1 MAVFMSAIDHLLD
14 IEKDPV
20 HRNILDLAD
29 LSSKRLYTLVEE
41 ILDFSKIAENK
52 LELDE
57 ETFNLRKCLQDSVS
71 MMKVKASEKRLS
83 VKLEVS
89 PDVPE
94 CIFGDEFR
102 LGQILL
108 NLIGNAIKFTEDG
121 GIEISVCL
129 KKDTLI
135 FKIKDTGIGIPEDRL
150 ESVFDAFSQADSST
164 TRKYGGTGL
173 GLAISKGIIELMGGF
188 INVQSQLGKGSIF
201 TFILPMKS

>member
-1 MAVFMSAIDHLLD
+1 MSAIEHLLE
-14 IEKDPV
+14 IEQNPV
-20 HRNILDLAD
+20 HRQVLDLAD
-29 LSSKRLYTLVEE
+29 LSSHRLYTLVEE
-41 ILDFSKIAENK
+41 VLDFSKIEGHK

-57 ETFNLRKCLQDSVS
+57 ETFNLRKCLQDSVN

-83 VKLEVS
+83 LKLEIS

-94 CIFGDEFR
+94 YIFGDEFR

-121 GIEISVCL
+121 GIEISLHL
-129 KKDTLI
+129 KEESLV
-135 FKIKDTGIGIPEDRL
+135 FKVKDTGIGIAEERL

-173 GLAISKGIIELMGGF
+173 GLAISKGIIELMGGL
-188 INVQSQLGKGSIF
+188 INVQSQLGKGSLF
-201 TFILPMKS
+201 TFSLPMKS

>member
-1 MAVFMSAIDHLLD
+1 
-14 IEKDPV
+14 
-20 HRNILDLAD
+20 
-29 LSSKRLYTLVEE
+29 
-41 ILDFSKIAENK
+41 
-52 LELDE
+52 
-57 ETFNLRKCLQDSVS
+57 

-83 VKLEVS
+83 LKLEVS